1 MRKSWWIRGLKFAL
15 FGVLAIGLVGAAVML
30 LWNALLPAL
39 FGLPLIGF
47 WQALGLLV
55 LSRILVG
62 GLRGRGSHGH
72 WRGRMMARWEQIS
85 EEERERFR
93 AGMGR
98 RCGGRG
104 SEPTPDARV

>member
-1 MRKSWWIRGLKFAL
+1 MRKTWWIRGLKFAL
-15 FGVLAIGLVGAAVML
+15 FGMLAIGLVGAAVML

-39 FGLPLIGF
+39 FGLPTIGF

-62 GLRGRGSHGH
+62 GLRGRGRHRH
-72 WRGRMMARWEQIS
+72 WGGRMIARWEQMS

-98 RCGGRG
+98 RCGRRG
-104 SEPTPDARV
+104 SEPTTEARV